1 MRMPPL
7 PAEQIASAIDHT
19 LLDTGCGPDAIEA
32 LCDQA
37 AVHGFAAVCVYP
49 WWAGLARAR
58 LAGAAAVCT
67 VVSFP
72 HGLDRTEAKCDAA
85 GAAIAAGA
93 DEVDVVMAWAAL
105 RAGDDAAV
113 ADDLS
118 AVVESVRRERPDAV
132 VKVIVESAQLT
143 AGELGRA
150 CAAVAA
156 SGADLAKTGTGTAGA
171 CTVEAVAAM
180 RRALPER
187 VAIKASGG
195 IRTAAA
201 ASAML
206 EAGAVRI
213 GTSSGV
219 AILGELEAH
228 AVA

>member
-1 MRMPPL
+1 MWMPPL

-85 GAAIAAGA
+85 GAAIAEG
-93 DEVDVVMAWAAL
+93 
-105 RAGDDAAV
+105 
-113 ADDLS
+113 
-118 AVVESVRRERPDAV
+118 
-132 VKVIVESAQLT
+132 
-143 AGELGRA
+143 
-150 CAAVAA
+150 
-156 SGADLAKTGTGTAGA
+156 
-171 CTVEAVAAM
+171 TVEAVAAM